1 MTSPR
6 TGRAARYGCLVGLL
20 ALQGGCA
27 ILPPER
33 GEPGYTPAYPAT
45 PPVQT
50 RSTGAIY
57 QAGYEMSL
65 FEDLTAKRVGDI
77 LTVVLAEKTDAKKS
91 ASTSTKRDT
100 QLQMPDPTL
109 FGRVP
114 EIGGRNI
121 FKNEVESAVNFDGEG
136 DSVQSNKLDGT
147 VTVSVVDVLPNGNL
161 VVQGEKW
168 VGINQGQEYI
178 RLRGIVRPVD
188 VRADNSVLSTQ
199 VGNAEIKYGGTGALA
214 DTNRHGW
221 LTRFF
226 SSIVWPL

>member
-1 MTSPR
+1 MRLWPARPR
-6 TGRAARYGCLVGLL
+6 GCAFLAGLL
-20 ALQGGCA
+20 ILQGGCA

-33 GEPGYTPAYPAT
+33 GDPGFAPAYPPT
-45 PPVQT
+45 PPVQS
-50 RSTGAIY
+50 RPTGAIY
-57 QAGYEMSL
+57 QAGYEMTL

-77 LTVVLAEKTDAKKS
+77 LTVVLVEKTDAKKS
-91 ASTSTKRDT
+91 AGTSTKRDT
-100 QLQMPDPTL
+100 QIKMPDPTL

-121 FKNEVESAVNFDGEG
+121 FKSEVQSAIDFSGEG
-136 DSVQSNKLDGT
+136 DSIQSNKLDGT

-168 VGINQGQEYI
+168 VGINQGDEYI

-199 VGNAEIKYGGTGALA
+199 VANAEIKYGGTGALS
-214 DTNRHGW
+214 DTNRQGW

-226 SSIVWPL
+226 SSIIWPL